1 MERGATTTVGRR
13 ARALALPRAV
23 APSRAGAPASRR
35 RRTNSRSTPAR
46 SLVPPKCAASPPA
59 ASEEKGVSGHVI
71 NSAEWLNLASKE
83 ERVSALTAQLKTD
96 LLRTAAVFDRP
107 IFTTALIAG
116 DVVILDV
123 MHKCGLLPR

>member
-1 MERGATTTVGRR
+1 MGRR

-35 RRTNSRSTPAR
+35 RRTTNSRSTPAR

-59 ASEEKGVSGHVI
+59 ASEEEAVSGHAI